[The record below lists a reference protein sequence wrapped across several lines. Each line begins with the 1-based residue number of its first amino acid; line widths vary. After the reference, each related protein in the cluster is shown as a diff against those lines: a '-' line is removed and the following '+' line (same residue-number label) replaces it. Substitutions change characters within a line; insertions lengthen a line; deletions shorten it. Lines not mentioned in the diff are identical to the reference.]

1 LNSHRHSHRA
11 AVWAA
16 IAVLAL
22 GGCGRQP
29 AGDAPPKLTDP
40 TAGVTLEL
48 PDTARSHT
56 VPVQEDF
63 TTIIPYAPNQQ
74 LVYMR
79 IVGFQPMLLDLP
91 VREGEV
97 SAILADRLD
106 GFLPTYREPTTVPG
120 SDDPAYLYGGRDRDG
135 NGLAGFF
142 RHYGKTKLVFLGLLG
157 PAVKETDA
165 AGVMAALAPKLSVD
179 ASDGNLSEVI
189 QMFHYAYRLP
199 EGDKADYMGVIDAA
213 QGFLAMRDL
222 DFDNYRKA
230 LWTLIDMLLELDERH
245 VDAPNVRARAISALS
260 TIFDTTRVDQL
271 RARRQFEF
279 AIGSR
284 DVATARKVAR
294 FLDALD
300 SPMDPCADACSR
312 RRWNRIQALK

>member
-1 LNSHRHSHRA
+1 MNSHRHSHHA

-22 GGCGRQP
+22 AGCGRQQ
-29 AGDAPPKLTDP
+29 AEEGPPTLVDP
-40 TAGVTLEL
+40 TAGVSLPL
-48 PDTARSHT
+48 PDTAQSHR

-63 TTIIPYAPNQQ
+63 TTIIPYAPNQK

-97 SAILADRLD
+97 TAILADRLD
-106 GFLPTYREPTTVPG
+106 GFLPTYREPTTAPG
-120 SDDPAYLYGGRDRDG
+120 SDEPAYLYAGRDREG

-165 AGVMAALAPKLSVD
+165 AAVMADLAPKLTVD
-179 ASDGNLSEVI
+179 TSDRNLPEVL
-189 QMFHYAYRLP
+189 QMFHYAYRIP
-199 EGDKADYMGVIDAA
+199 EAENADYMGIIDAA
-213 QGFLAMRDL
+213 QGFLSMRDL
-222 DFDNYRKA
+222 DYDNYRKA
-230 LWTLIDMLLELDERH
+230 LYILIDMVLEMDERK
-245 VDAPNVRARAISALS
+245 VDAPQVRARAISALA
-260 TIFDTTRVDQL
+260 TIFDTTRDDQL

-284 DVATARKVAR
+284 DVASARKIAR
-294 FLDALD
+294 FLDTLD

-312 RRWNRIQALK
+312 KRWNRIQNLK

>member
-1 LNSHRHSHRA
+1 MNSHRHSHRA
-11 AVWAA
+11 AAWAA

-22 GGCGRQP
+22 GGCGRQE
-29 AGDAPPKLTDP
+29 AEEGPPTLVDP
-40 TAGVTLEL
+40 TAGVTLQL
-48 PDTARSHT
+48 PDTAQPHR
-56 VPVQEDF
+56 VPVQEDLV
-63 TTIIPYAPNQQ
+63 TIIPYAPNQQ

-97 SAILADRLD
+97 TAILADRLD
-106 GFLPTYREPTTVPG
+106 GFLPTSREPTTIPG
-120 SDDPAYLYGGRDRDG
+120 TDEPAYLYSGRDRDG

-165 AGVMAALAPKLSVD
+165 AAVMADLAPKLTVD
-179 ASDGNLSEVI
+179 TSDRNLPEVL

-199 EGDKADYMGVIDAA
+199 EGDQTDYMGVIDAA
-213 QGFLAMRDL
+213 QGFLSMRDL
-222 DFDNYRKA
+222 DYDNYRKA
-230 LWTLIDMLLELDERH
+230 LCTLIDMVLEMDERK
-245 VDAPNVRARAISALS
+245 VDAPQVRARAISAIS

-284 DVATARKVAR
+284 DVATARKIAR

-312 RRWNRIQALK
+312 KRWKRIQSLK